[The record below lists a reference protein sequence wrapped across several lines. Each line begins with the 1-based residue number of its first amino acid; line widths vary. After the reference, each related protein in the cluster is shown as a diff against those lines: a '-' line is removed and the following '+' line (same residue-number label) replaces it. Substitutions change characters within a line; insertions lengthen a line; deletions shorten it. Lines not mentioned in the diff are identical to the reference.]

1 MAVLKMPLSSPGN
14 GEGSVHMKRKTLI
27 GTRGALL
34 LVSILGLA
42 PTASQAGVRLKDITD
57 LEGSQSNHLVGFGLV
72 VGLNGTGSK
81 STFTQ
86 QVAVDM
92 LQRFMVTT
100 KIQADLKGDSVFKS
114 GNIAAVM
121 VTTELGPVAR
131 VGSRIDVTVSAL
143 DDASSLD
150 NGTLILTP
158 LKGVDGVEYVVA
170 QGPVS
175 VGGYLATA
183 SGGGPGTA
191 ASAQKNHPT
200 VGRIAN
206 GPIVVREARGKVCC
220 NGQLK
225 ILLREPDYDTARA
238 IAKVIN
244 GKYLGSAFTVD
255 AGTVHIF
262 VPGEQCI
269 NLVSFISDIL
279 MLEITPETPARV
291 VINERTGTIVAGHHV
306 KISAVAVTH
315 GNLAIVTSNEPIVS
329 QPLPFSRGKTKVLP
343 RAQLG
348 VTEQAN
354 SVRVLEETM
363 TVSDLARA
371 LNALGAAPRD
381 LIVIF
386 QALKKLGALHAE
398 LVFM

>member
-1 MAVLKMPLSSPGN
+1 M
-14 GEGSVHMKRKTLI
+14 RQTLLMTI
-27 GTRGALL
+27 C
-34 LVSILGLA
+34 LGLLA
-42 PTASQAGVRLKDITD
+42 GLAGTFPARASAEVRIKDITD
-57 LEGSQSNHLVGFGLV
+57 LEGAQSNHLVGFGLV

-81 STFTQ
+81 QTFTQ

-92 LQRFMVTT
+92 LQRWMVTT
-100 KIQADLKGDSVFKS
+100 KLTADLKGDSAFKS

-121 VTTELGPVAR
+121 VTTELGPFAR

-150 NGTLILTP
+150 NGTLIMTP

-170 QGPVS
+170 QGAVS
-175 VGGYLATA
+175 VGGYLFAA
-183 SGGGPGTA
+183 SGGGAGTA

-200 VGRIAN
+200 VGRVVN
-206 GPIVVREARGKVCC
+206 GPMVVREARGNVFC
-220 NGQLK
+220 GGRLK
-225 ILLREPDYDTARA
+225 LLIREPDYSTSRA
-238 IAKVIN
+238 IAKKIN
-244 GKYLGSAFTVD
+244 EKFPGVAYTVD
-255 AGTVHIF
+255 AGTVNIF
-262 VPGEQCI
+262 VPADRCT
-269 NLVSFISDIL
+269 NVVSFISDIGL
-279 MLEITPETPARV
+279 LEITPDSPAKV
-291 VINERTGTIVAGHHV
+291 IINERTGTIAAGHNV
-306 KISAVAVTH
+306 KISTVAITH

-329 QPLPFSRGKTKVLP
+329 QPNSFSRGKTKVLP

-348 VTEQAN
+348 VTEQPHAMN
-354 SVRVLEETM
+354 VIEETM
-363 TVSDLARA
+363 TVGELARA